1 VQAIKRVGCFMN
13 AQVEVELRGV
23 GQLLVEEVN
32 LDMVLLW
39 TLINFCC
46 MVTLSRGK
54 IVLVTLV
61 LLWSLRQ

>member
-1 VQAIKRVGCFMN
+1 MQAIKRVGCFMN

-23 GQLLVEEVN
+23 GQLLVEVN

-61 LLWSLRQ
+61 LLFFFL

>member
-1 VQAIKRVGCFMN
+1 MN